1 MPEPQQDTVR
11 VKMPDG
17 KMWNLPRVN
26 LEKAKARGAV
36 EIQAPTQP
44 NTFRSAT
51 ESLRGG
57 MGLKPEG
64 GVEDDLKQIGSGIKR
79 EFTHPIDSAKLLL
92 EGLYKGQ
99 QDVFEKG
106 TERFNKPGVM
116 NKVTGA
122 AQVAESGIPG
132 VGPILSAAGE
142 QAEKGDYAGMA
153 GTMLPAAFGMAAET
167 PIGARAGVAA
177 ADAAGN
183 VVASP
188 IREALGVS
196 ERAVAKA
203 QAEHAAKMADVQ
215 LKNIQA
221 ENSAEAEHSA
231 ALKQAEEDHAK
242 AVADTRGSN
251 IEKQNAYQ
259 LKVQQLK
266 EDHANKVAKIQ
277 REHKE
282 EVSKMN
288 REHEDAVSAFKNP
301 GEETQS
307 ARSTQAQNK
316 KDFSLGKGP
325 MYQRVSGMADQLAS
339 TIPDLAKKVRE
350 TYNSRWG
357 AWREAMGADTTGDF
371 SAVQRAVK
379 EAQDSLLGQPENIK
393 IFNDIL
399 KEGENPVLAQA
410 SVFRGG
416 GSGVDIKDLN
426 SKYMSQASRN
436 RIDQFMREV
445 ESSRQAEAGSPA
457 VQVTELPIDDI
468 RQYSTDLKS
477 KMYGSY
483 DPKIYKALKMVQ
495 DAAEG
500 VVGDVAKS
508 KGQYA
513 TWQRLKNDWS
523 QMLTDFNS
531 PQGALYK
538 LNRAPHA
545 NARIEQLTG
554 SNADNIIEAMGRY
567 SKFNPDING
576 VGRLRSLVR
585 QINELPSSAKAPV
598 RPERIGPTQVP
609 GEPNIPAAPKLKVEP
624 EFKPP
629 VKKEVTPQD
638 VIPFDLP
645 KFVEEAVTK
654 RANKVG
660 TAGHTLMAYW
670 VIRDLFHGQ
679 MPSASMIAAPF
690 VQAAIKRYLTSP
702 GFLKKIET
710 MVAQ

>member
-36 EIQAPTQP
+36 EVQAPEGTLTKLGRGAALGAFSGAGIP
-44 NTFRSAT
+44 ETMNPVEDLGKSIAATPPPSFLESLDPTGGALTSAYGIGKGIVGAGKEAYT
-51 ESLRGG
+51 GVRDKDPEQAAHGASSLFTRLLLLRGG
-57 MGLKPEG
+57 KEA
-64 GVEDDLKQIGSGIKR
+64 V
-79 EFTHPIDSAKLLL
+79 
-92 EGLYKGQ
+92 
-99 QDVFEKG
+99 
-106 TERFNKPGVM
+106 
-116 NKVTGA
+116 
-122 AQVAESGIPG
+122 
-132 VGPILSAAGE
+132 
-142 QAEKGDYAGMA
+142 
-153 GTMLPAAFGMAAET
+153 ET
-167 PIGARAGVAA
+167 PIGEGAISKSGTAA
-177 ADAAGN
+177 
-183 VVASP
+183 V
-188 IREALGVS
+188 REALGVS

-231 ALKQAEEDHAK
+231 ALKQAEEDHTK

-282 EVSKMN
+282 EISKMN
-288 REHEDAVSAFKNP
+288 REHEDAVSGFKNP

-307 ARSTQAQNK
+307 GRASSAQNK
-316 KDFSLGKGP
+316 RDFSLGKGP
-325 MYQRVSGMADQLAS
+325 MYQRVSGMADQIAS

-445 ESSRQAEAGSPA
+445 ESSRQAEAGSPSA
-457 VQVTELPIDDI
+457 QVTELPIDDI

-598 RPERIGPTQVP
+598 RPERSGPAQVP
-609 GEPNIPAAPKLKVEP
+609 AEPNIPAAPKMKAEP

-629 VKKEVTPQD
+629 VKKQVTPED

-702 GFLKKIET
+702 GFLKKIEA
-710 MVAQ
+710 MASK